1 MALDAALARASAR
14 GLALHL
20 VTTACCY
27 IVLHPLGIGSYVT
40 VLMLGAVVSAVLG
53 GLWIGAVAAHRLHE
67 WASCSRAMPQAPWGA
82 VANDITRPVSVA
94 GGVWLGSLIA
104 IAGGSL
110 WSKGTA
116 AQVVLA
122 LVVFVWPLV
131 AATGVGVWVEWVVRA
146 PKLTM
151 AYGAVVWLVPMS
163 VFLWA
168 PSIVVH
174 GRASLERA
182 VHVNPASGV
191 LAALGR
197 QSIFWSPALYGSL
210 PYADYGARLG
220 SPAGQAVVWL
230 CIGIGL
236 LAARGA
242 IAAIS
247 WRRA

>member
-1 MALDAALARASAR
+1 VALDAALARASAR
-14 GLALHL
+14 GLSLHL
-20 VTTACCY
+20 VATACCY
-27 IVLHPLGIGSYVT
+27 IVLHPLGIGSRVA

-67 WASCSRAMPQAPWGA
+67 WTSCSRAMPRAPWGA
-82 VANDITRPVSVA
+82 VANDVTRPVCVA

-110 WSKGTA
+110 WSKQTA
-116 AQVVLA
+116 SQVVLA
-122 LVVFVWPLV
+122 HVVIVGPLV
-131 AATGVGVWVEWVVRA
+131 AATGVGVWLEWLVRA

-163 VFLWA
+163 AFLWA
-168 PSIVVH
+168 PSIVAH

-182 VHVNPASGV
+182 IHVNPASGV

-197 QSIFWSPALYGSL
+197 QNIFWSPALYGTL

-220 SPAGQAVVWL
+220 SPVGQAAVWMG
-230 CIGIGL
+230 IGVGL

-247 WRRA
+247 WRPA